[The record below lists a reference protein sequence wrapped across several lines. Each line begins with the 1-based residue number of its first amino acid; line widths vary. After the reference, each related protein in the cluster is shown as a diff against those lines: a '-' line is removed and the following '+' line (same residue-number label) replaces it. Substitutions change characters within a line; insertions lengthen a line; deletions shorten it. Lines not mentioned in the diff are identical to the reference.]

1 MQNWPYWLV
10 APSKEG
16 HLVVRVAL
24 LSYTE
29 PGRIATM
36 ASTSDDNTCRIDR
49 RADYQGSRP
58 PVDIQAG
65 VEKSASGPSSSVAH
79 QADEGEKASGRPP
92 PPELPSP
99 ITTVFA
105 PGNSNATDH
114 ITTLEPY
121 EHEEQQSEWTRVTRR
136 NRNNRRKQRK
146 IRQVLPLFERTS
158 TEEIFDKY
166 YIIRFP
172 RLPIETK
179 INIIAT
185 DRDLKNQIGNP
196 KKITKL
202 NNESLLI
209 EAQSKQQSEKISN
222 IKTLNDQ
229 SVIVEKHKA
238 LNYVKGTL
246 KSDALTNST
255 EEKILEALTPQ
266 GVIKV
271 ERMKKRENGEIKNTN
286 RYILTFHRT

>member
-1 MQNWPYWLV
+1 MGLGASRGVCFLTGRPPLPSLTGRVVNQCRTGLTGWLHHPKR
-10 APSKEG
+10 ATWWCG
-16 HLVVRVAL
+16 W
-24 LSYTE
+24 LSYPTPD
-29 PGRIATM
+29 PGRTANMI
-36 ASTSDDNTCRIDR
+36 STSEETSCRIDR

-58 PVDIQAG
+58 PVDLQAG

-99 ITTVFA
+99 ITTASA
-105 PGNSNATDH
+105 PGNPNATDH

-196 KKITKL
+196 
-202 NNESLLI
+202 
-209 EAQSKQQSEKISN
+209 
-222 IKTLNDQ
+222 
-229 SVIVEKHKA
+229 
-238 LNYVKGTL
+238 
-246 KSDALTNST
+246 
-255 EEKILEALTPQ
+255 
-266 GVIKV
+266 
-271 ERMKKRENGEIKNTN
+271 
-286 RYILTFHRT
+286 